1 MNIATSFADSQR
13 TGHGTAPFQAY
24 LSNIGGTGT
33 FLWSA
38 EGFLP
43 RKTVREACFEPEEG
57 LMSVV
62 VREF

>member
-24 LSNIGGTGT
+24 LSNIGGAGT

-38 EGFLP
+38 EGFLF
-43 RKTVREACFEPEEG
+43 RKTVREAFFKVHAG
-57 LMSVV
+57 LV
-62 VREF
+62 

>member
-24 LSNIGGTGT
+24 LSNIGGAGT

-38 EGFLP
+38 EGFLF
-43 RKTVREACFEPEEG
+43 RKTVRKACFKVHAG
-57 LMSVV
+57 LV
-62 VREF
+62 